1 MWHMYVYVYV
11 KVYVYLVYVSYFPRL
26 QSRSSFRIC
35 VFQKSLLR
43 DKVFTISRDSIEN
56 MIPELFPETPR
67 APALIFQS
75 LYMFLFSGMDT

>member
-1 MWHMYVYVYV
+1 MCHTSLDCRAVQV
-11 KVYVYLVYVSYFPRL
+11 FG
-26 QSRSSFRIC
+26 F

-43 DKVFTISRDSIEN
+43 DKVFTISRDSIDN